1 MSLLMMDQTPEFQNL
16 TKEIYERQ
24 IEKDACLR
32 DSLDG
37 RARQKMY
44 QDVRYNVD
52 LLYTALQ
59 LEDEGIFEK
68 YARWL
73 YQLLCPLMN
82 YFTRERIRD
91 LMVDHY
97 ELIRSCMVQTVSED
111 KRPKLHRLLDCA
123 IHATAVECEQDGK
136 YQPAEGRYEPEI
148 RRYLDTMLQADTL
161 GAMALVNDYI
171 RDKIPVGDVCVDIIA
186 EAMRRVGELWHG
198 HQISVDM
205 EHYCTS
211 ITQMALSQLYP
222 LIFGQER
229 NGKSVL
235 VACIGS
241 ELHEMGARMVA
252 DLFEYNGWDSIYL
265 GAAVPVEALKAAVA
279 ANQPDLVALSVTMP
293 QHLPLCREAVKQLRE
308 ENFQTRIAVGGNA
321 FAETDIWK
329 GWCIDIYTK
338 DARELVKWAE
348 DRI

>member
-1 MSLLMMDQTPEFQNL
+1 MSLLMMDQTPEFQSL

-24 IEKDACLR
+24 IEKDARLR
-32 DSLDG
+32 EDLDG

-82 YFTRERIRD
+82 YFTKERVRD
-91 LMVDHY
+91 IMLDHY
-97 ELIRSCMVQTVSED
+97 ELIRSCMAQTVSED

-123 IHATAVECEQDGK
+123 IRATAEECEQDGR

-161 GAMALVNDYI
+161 GAMALVNDFI
-171 RDKIPVGDVCVDIIA
+171 RDSIPVGDVCVDIVA

-265 GAAVPVEALKAAVA
+265 GAAVPVEALEAAVT

-293 QHLPLCREAVKQLRE
+293 QHLPLCREAVERLRE
-308 ENFQTRIAVGGNA
+308 GDFQNRIAVGGNA
-321 FAETDIWK
+321 FADTDIWK
-329 GWCIDIYTK
+329 GWRIDAYTK

-348 DRI
+348 GRI